1 MKQIENEED
10 EEKKIVIEENKSM
23 SLNSKQRYE
32 ILDGLRGVAAL
43 MVIIFHFFEL
53 YSFGD
58 PSKQII
64 NHGYLA
70 VDFFYVLSGFVLG
83 YAYDDRWNKMTYW
96 GFYKRRLIR
105 LHPMVIAGSLLG
117 MCYFFL
123 GECIYSPNIE
133 TVKPYFFFITII
145 MNVLMIPCPI
155 QMDIRG
161 WGETNSFNG
170 PNWTLTYEYLI
181 NILYSL
187 IFRRLHT
194 IIIGILT
201 LASSLLTINLGLNF
215 DVFKV
220 MKERESNKYTFIG
233 GWSLTSCELYVG
245 FTRLFY
251 PYFAGYLVYRLKLKI
266 RIPYSFII
274 CSLILIIAL
283 GCPRIGGDNY
293 SYINGIYES
302 FIIIIIFPLVIIIGS
317 GDNTKNEIL
326 TKICKFIGELSYPI
340 YITHYPII
348 YINSAWTSFHMKD
361 SLFNKIMLSIGSFC
375 IMVFNAY
382 SLIELY
388 DKPIRKWLADK
399 YLIKNLKKDETDNKL
414 NYNRINDSV
423 MNNEDEKKKII
434 LKSNDINEGLND

>member
-1 MKQIENEED
+1 MED
-10 EEKKIVIEENKSM
+10 EEKKKLSEEDKSM
-23 SLNSKQRYE
+23 FLRSKQRYE

-53 YSFGD
+53 YSFGN

-83 YAYDDRWNKMTYW
+83 YAYDDRWDKMSYW
-96 GFYKRRLIR
+96 DFYKRRLIR

-123 GECIYSPNIE
+123 GECINSPNIE
-133 TVKPYFFFITII
+133 SVNPLYFFLTII
-145 MNVLMIPCPI
+145 MSILMIPCPA

-170 PNWTLTYEYLI
+170 PNWTLTYEYI
-181 NILYSL
+181 VNILYSL

-201 LASSLLTINLGLNF
+201 LASALLLVNLTCNF
-215 DVFKV
+215 DIFNV
-220 MKERESNKYTFIG
+220 MNERESNKYTVIG
-233 GWSLTSCELYVG
+233 GWSLTSCELCVG

-274 CSLILIIAL
+274 CSTTLITFLSM
-283 GCPRIGGDNY
+283 PRLEKEGYPIF
-293 SYINGIYES
+293 NGIYEAIV
-302 FIIIIIFPLVIIIGS
+302 IILIFPLVIIIGA
-317 GDNTKNEIL
+317 GDTTKNEIL

-348 YINSAWTSFHMKD
+348 YMNSAWTSFHMKD
-361 SLFNKIMLSIGSFC
+361 SLFNKIMLSIGSFF

-388 DKPIRKWLADK
+388 DKPVRKWLANK
-399 YLIKNLKKDETDNKL
+399 YLVKKIKKEDNDIKL

-423 MNNEDEKKKII
+423 VDNEDEKMKIV
-434 LKSNDINEGLND
+434 LKEEITNDNSKE

>member
-1 MKQIENEED
+1 MED
-10 EEKKIVIEENKSM
+10 EEKKKLSEEDKSM
-23 SLNSKQRYE
+23 LLRSKQRYD

-53 YSFGD
+53 YSFGN

-83 YAYDDRWNKMTYW
+83 YAYDDRWDKMSYW
-96 GFYKRRLIR
+96 DFYKRRLIR

-123 GECIYSPNIE
+123 GECINSPNIE
-133 TVKPYFFFITII
+133 SVNPLYFFLTII
-145 MNVLMIPCPI
+145 MSILMIPCPA

-170 PNWTLTYEYLI
+170 PNWTLTYEYI
-181 NILYSL
+181 VNILYSL

-201 LASSLLTINLGLNF
+201 LASALLLVNLTCNF
-215 DVFKV
+215 DIFNV
-220 MKERESNKYTFIG
+220 MNERESNKYTVIG
-233 GWSLTSCELYVG
+233 GWSLTSCELCVG

-274 CSLILIIAL
+274 CSIILITFL
-283 GCPRIGGDNY
+283 SMPRLEKEGYPIF
-293 SYINGIYES
+293 NGIYEAIV
-302 FIIIIIFPLVIIIGS
+302 IILIFPLVIIIGA
-317 GDNTKNEIL
+317 GDTTKNEIL

-348 YINSAWTSFHMKD
+348 YMNSAWTSFHMKD
-361 SLFNKIMLSIGSFC
+361 SLFNKIMLSIGSFF

-388 DKPIRKWLADK
+388 DKPVRKWLANK
-399 YLIKNLKKDETDNKL
+399 YLVKKIKKEDNDIKL

-423 MNNEDEKKKII
+423 VDNEDEKKKIV
-434 LKSNDINEGLND
+434 LKEAITNDNSKE

>member
-1 MKQIENEED
+1 MED
-10 EEKKIVIEENKSM
+10 EEKKKLSEEDKSM
-23 SLNSKQRYE
+23 FLRSKQRYE

-53 YSFGD
+53 YSFGN

-83 YAYDDRWNKMTYW
+83 YAYDDRWDKMSYW
-96 GFYKRRLIR
+96 DFYKRRLIR

-123 GECIYSPNIE
+123 GECINSPNIE
-133 TVKPYFFFITII
+133 SVNPLYFFLTII
-145 MNVLMIPCPI
+145 MSILMIPCPA

-170 PNWTLTYEYLI
+170 PNWTLTYEYI
-181 NILYSL
+181 VNILYSL

-201 LASSLLTINLGLNF
+201 LASALLLVNLTCNF
-215 DVFKV
+215 DIFNV
-220 MKERESNKYTFIG
+220 MNERESNKYTVIG
-233 GWSLTSCELYVG
+233 GWSLTSCELCVG

-274 CSLILIIAL
+274 CSIILITFL
-283 GCPRIGGDNY
+283 SMPRLEKEGYPIF
-293 SYINGIYES
+293 NGIYEAIV
-302 FIIIIIFPLVIIIGS
+302 IILIFPLVIIIGA
-317 GDNTKNEIL
+317 GDTTKNEIL

-348 YINSAWTSFHMKD
+348 YMNSAWTSFHMKD
-361 SLFNKIMLSIGSFC
+361 SLFNKIILSIGSFC

-388 DKPIRKWLADK
+388 DKPVRKWLANK
-399 YLIKNLKKDETDNKL
+399 YLIKKIKKEDNDIKL

-423 MNNEDEKKKII
+423 VDNEDEKKKIV
-434 LKSNDINEGLND
+434 LKEEITNDNSKE

>member
-1 MKQIENEED
+1 MED
-10 EEKKIVIEENKSM
+10 EEKKKLSEEDKSM
-23 SLNSKQRYE
+23 LLRSKQRYD

-53 YSFGD
+53 YSFGN

-83 YAYDDRWNKMTYW
+83 YAYDDRWDKMSYW
-96 GFYKRRLIR
+96 DFYKRRLIR

-123 GECIYSPNIE
+123 GECINSPNIE
-133 TVKPYFFFITII
+133 SVNPLYFFLTII
-145 MNVLMIPCPI
+145 MSILMIPCPA

-170 PNWTLTYEYLI
+170 PNWTLTYEYI
-181 NILYSL
+181 VNILYSL

-201 LASSLLTINLGLNF
+201 LASALLLVNLTCNF
-215 DVFKV
+215 DIFNV
-220 MKERESNKYTFIG
+220 MNERESNKYTVIG
-233 GWSLTSCELYVG
+233 GWSLTSCELCVG

-274 CSLILIIAL
+274 CSIILITFL
-283 GCPRIGGDNY
+283 SMPRLEKEGYPIF
-293 SYINGIYES
+293 NGIYEAIV
-302 FIIIIIFPLVIIIGS
+302 IILIFPLVIIIGA
-317 GDNTKNEIL
+317 GDTTKNEIL

-348 YINSAWTSFHMKD
+348 YMNSAWTSFHMKD
-361 SLFNKIMLSIGSFC
+361 SLFNKIMISIGSFC

-388 DKPIRKWLADK
+388 DKPVRKWLANK
-399 YLIKNLKKDETDNKL
+399 YLVKKIKKEDNDIKL

-423 MNNEDEKKKII
+423 VDNEDEKKKIV
-434 LKSNDINEGLND
+434 LKEEITNDNSKE

>member
-1 MKQIENEED
+1 MED
-10 EEKKIVIEENKSM
+10 EEKKKLSEEDKSM
-23 SLNSKQRYE
+23 FLRSKQRYE

-53 YSFGD
+53 YSFGN
-58 PSKQII
+58 PSKQIV

-83 YAYDDRWNKMTYW
+83 YAYDDRWDKMSYW
-96 GFYKRRLIR
+96 DFYKRRLIR

-123 GECIYSPNIE
+123 GECINSPNIE
-133 TVKPYFFFITII
+133 SVNPLYFFLTII
-145 MNVLMIPCPI
+145 MSILMIPCPA

-170 PNWTLTYEYLI
+170 PNWTLTYEYI
-181 NILYSL
+181 VNILYSL

-201 LASSLLTINLGLNF
+201 LASALLLVNLTCNF
-215 DVFKV
+215 DIFNV
-220 MKERESNKYTFIG
+220 MNERESNKYTVIG
-233 GWSLTSCELYVG
+233 GWSLTSCELCVG

-274 CSLILIIAL
+274 CSIILITFL
-283 GCPRIGGDNY
+283 SMPRLEKEGYPIF
-293 SYINGIYES
+293 NGIYEAIV
-302 FIIIIIFPLVIIIGS
+302 IILIFPLVIIIGA
-317 GDNTKNEIL
+317 GDTTKNEIL

-348 YINSAWTSFHMKD
+348 YMNSAWTSFHMKD
-361 SLFNKIMLSIGSFC
+361 SLFNKIMLSIGSFF

-388 DKPIRKWLADK
+388 DKPVRKWLANK
-399 YLIKNLKKDETDNKL
+399 YFVKKIKKEDNDIKL

-423 MNNEDEKKKII
+423 VDNEDEKKKIV
-434 LKSNDINEGLND
+434 LKEEITNDNSKE

>member
-1 MKQIENEED
+1 MED
-10 EEKKIVIEENKSM
+10 EEKKKLSEEDKSM
-23 SLNSKQRYE
+23 FLRSKQRYE

-53 YSFGD
+53 YSFGN

-83 YAYDDRWNKMTYW
+83 YAYDDRWDKMSYW
-96 GFYKRRLIR
+96 DFYKRRLIR

-123 GECIYSPNIE
+123 GECINSPNIE
-133 TVKPYFFFITII
+133 SVNPLYFFLTII
-145 MNVLMIPCPI
+145 MSILMIPCPA

-170 PNWTLTYEYLI
+170 PNWTLTYEYI
-181 NILYSL
+181 VNILYSL

-201 LASSLLTINLGLNF
+201 LASALLLINLTCNF
-215 DVFKV
+215 DIFNV
-220 MKERESNKYTFIG
+220 MNERESNKYTVIG
-233 GWSLTSCELYVG
+233 GWSLTSCELCVG

-274 CSLILIIAL
+274 CSIILITFL
-283 GCPRIGGDNY
+283 SMPRLEKEGYPIF
-293 SYINGIYES
+293 NGIYEAIV
-302 FIIIIIFPLVIIIGS
+302 IILIFPLVIIIGA
-317 GDNTKNEIL
+317 GDTTKNEIL

-348 YINSAWTSFHMKD
+348 YMNSAWTSFHMKD
-361 SLFNKIMLSIGSFC
+361 SLFNKIMISIGSFC

-388 DKPIRKWLADK
+388 DKPVRKWLANK
-399 YLIKNLKKDETDNKL
+399 YLVKKIKKEDNDIKL

-423 MNNEDEKKKII
+423 VDNEDEKKKIV
-434 LKSNDINEGLND
+434 LKEEITNDYSKE

>member
-1 MKQIENEED
+1 MED
-10 EEKKIVIEENKSM
+10 EEKKKLSEEDKSM
-23 SLNSKQRYE
+23 FLRSKQRYE

-53 YSFGD
+53 YSFGN

-83 YAYDDRWNKMTYW
+83 YAYDDRWDKMSYW
-96 GFYKRRLIR
+96 DFYKRRLIR

-123 GECIYSPNIE
+123 GECINSPNIE
-133 TVKPYFFFITII
+133 SVNPLYFFLTII
-145 MNVLMIPCPI
+145 MSILMIPCPA

-170 PNWTLTYEYLI
+170 PNWTLTYEYI
-181 NILYSL
+181 VNILYSL

-201 LASSLLTINLGLNF
+201 LASALLLVNLTCNF
-215 DVFKV
+215 DIFNV
-220 MKERESNKYTFIG
+220 MNERESNKYTVIG
-233 GWSLTSCELYVG
+233 GWSLTSCELCVG

-274 CSLILIIAL
+274 CSIILITFL
-283 GCPRIGGDNY
+283 SMPRLEKEGYPIF
-293 SYINGIYES
+293 NGIYEAIV
-302 FIIIIIFPLVIIIGS
+302 IILIFPLVIIIGA
-317 GDNTKNEIL
+317 GDTTKNEIL

-348 YINSAWTSFHMKD
+348 YMNSAWTSFHMKD
-361 SLFNKIMLSIGSFC
+361 SLFNKIMLSIGSFF

-388 DKPIRKWLADK
+388 DKPVRKWLANK
-399 YLIKNLKKDETDNKL
+399 YLVKKIKKEDNDIKL

-423 MNNEDEKKKII
+423 VDNEDEKMKIV
-434 LKSNDINEGLND
+434 LKEEITNDNSKE

>member
-1 MKQIENEED
+1 MED
-10 EEKKIVIEENKSM
+10 EEKKKLSEEDKSM
-23 SLNSKQRYE
+23 FLRSKQRYE

-53 YSFGD
+53 YSFGN

-83 YAYDDRWNKMTYW
+83 YAYDDRWDKMSYW
-96 GFYKRRLIR
+96 DFYKRRLIR

-123 GECIYSPNIE
+123 GECINSPNIE
-133 TVKPYFFFITII
+133 SVNPLYFFLTII
-145 MNVLMIPCPI
+145 MSILMIPCPA

-170 PNWTLTYEYLI
+170 PNWTLTYEYI
-181 NILYSL
+181 VNILYSL

-201 LASSLLTINLGLNF
+201 LASALLLVNLTCNF
-215 DVFKV
+215 DIFNV
-220 MKERESNKYTFIG
+220 MNERESNKYTVIG
-233 GWSLTSCELYVG
+233 GWSLTSCELCVG
-245 FTRLFY
+245 FARLFY

-274 CSLILIIAL
+274 CSIILITFL
-283 GCPRIGGDNY
+283 SMPRLEKEGYPIF
-293 SYINGIYES
+293 NGIYEAIV
-302 FIIIIIFPLVIIIGS
+302 IILIFPLVIIIGA
-317 GDNTKNEIL
+317 GDTTKNEIL

-348 YINSAWTSFHMKD
+348 YMNSAWTSFHMKD
-361 SLFNKIMLSIGSFC
+361 SLFNKIMISIGSFC
-375 IMVFNAY
+375 IMVFNAF

-388 DKPIRKWLADK
+388 DKPVRKWLANK
-399 YLIKNLKKDETDNKL
+399 YLIKKIKKEDNDIKL

-423 MNNEDEKKKII
+423 VDNEDEKKKIV
-434 LKSNDINEGLND
+434 LKEEITNDNSKE

>member
-1 MKQIENEED
+1 MKGI
-10 EEKKIVIEENKSM
+10 
-23 SLNSKQRYE
+23 
-32 ILDGLRGVAAL
+32 
-43 MVIIFHFFEL
+43 
-53 YSFGD
+53 
-58 PSKQII
+58 
-64 NHGYLA
+64 
-70 VDFFYVLSGFVLG
+70 DFFYVLSGFVLG
-83 YAYDDRWNKMTYW
+83 YAYDDRWDKMSYW
-96 GFYKRRLIR
+96 DFYKRRLIR

-123 GECIYSPNIE
+123 GECINSPNIE
-133 TVKPYFFFITII
+133 SVNPLYFFLTII
-145 MNVLMIPCPI
+145 MSILMIPCPA

-170 PNWTLTYEYLI
+170 PNWTLTYEYI
-181 NILYSL
+181 VNILYSL

-201 LASSLLTINLGLNF
+201 LASALLLVNLTCNF
-215 DVFKV
+215 DIFNV
-220 MKERESNKYTFIG
+220 MNERESNKYTVIG
-233 GWSLTSCELYVG
+233 GWSLTSCELCVG

-274 CSLILIIAL
+274 CSIILITFL
-283 GCPRIGGDNY
+283 SMPRLEKEGYPIF
-293 SYINGIYES
+293 NGIYEAIV
-302 FIIIIIFPLVIIIGS
+302 IILIFPLVIIIGA
-317 GDNTKNEIL
+317 GDTTKNEIL

-348 YINSAWTSFHMKD
+348 YMNSAWTSFHMKD
-361 SLFNKIMLSIGSFC
+361 SLFNKIMLSIGSFF

-388 DKPIRKWLADK
+388 DKPVRKWLANK
-399 YLIKNLKKDETDNKL
+399 YLVKKIKKEDNDIKL

-423 MNNEDEKKKII
+423 VDNEDEKKKIV
-434 LKSNDINEGLND
+434 LKEEITNDNSKE

>member
-1 MKQIENEED
+1 MED
-10 EEKKIVIEENKSM
+10 EEKKKLSEEDKSM
-23 SLNSKQRYE
+23 LLRSKQRYD

-53 YSFGD
+53 YSFGN

-83 YAYDDRWNKMTYW
+83 YAYDDRWDKMSYW
-96 GFYKRRLIR
+96 DFYKRRLIR

-117 MCYFFL
+117 VCYFFL
-123 GECIYSPNIE
+123 GECINSPNIE
-133 TVKPYFFFITII
+133 SVNPLYFFLTII
-145 MNVLMIPCPI
+145 MSILMIPCPA

-170 PNWTLTYEYLI
+170 PNWTLTYEYI
-181 NILYSL
+181 VNILYSL
-187 IFRRLHT
+187 IFTSLHT
-194 IIIGILT
+194 IIIAILT
-201 LASSLLTINLGLNF
+201 LASALLLVNLTCNF
-215 DVFKV
+215 DIFNV
-220 MKERESNKYTFIG
+220 MNERESNKYTVIG
-233 GWSLTSCELYVG
+233 GWSLTSCELCVG

-274 CSLILIIAL
+274 CSIILITFL
-283 GCPRIGGDNY
+283 SMPRLEKEGYPIF
-293 SYINGIYES
+293 NGIYEAIV
-302 FIIIIIFPLVIIIGS
+302 IILIFPLVIIIGA
-317 GDNTKNEIL
+317 GDTTKNEIL

-348 YINSAWTSFHMKD
+348 YMNSAWTSFHMKD
-361 SLFNKIMLSIGSFC
+361 SLFNKIMLSIGSFF

-388 DKPIRKWLADK
+388 DKPVRKWLANK
-399 YLIKNLKKDETDNKL
+399 YLVKKIKKEDNDIKL

-423 MNNEDEKKKII
+423 VDNEDEKKKIV
-434 LKSNDINEGLND
+434 LKEEITNDNSKE

>member
-1 MKQIENEED
+1 M
-10 EEKKIVIEENKSM
+10 
-23 SLNSKQRYE
+23 LLRSKQRYD

-53 YSFGD
+53 YSFGN

-83 YAYDDRWNKMTYW
+83 YAYDDRWDKMSYW
-96 GFYKRRLIR
+96 DFYKRRLIR

-123 GECIYSPNIE
+123 GECINSPNIE
-133 TVKPYFFFITII
+133 SVNPLYFFLTII
-145 MNVLMIPCPI
+145 MSILMIPCPA

-170 PNWTLTYEYLI
+170 PNWTLTYEYI
-181 NILYSL
+181 VNILYSL

-201 LASSLLTINLGLNF
+201 LASALLLVNLTCNF
-215 DVFKV
+215 DIFNV
-220 MKERESNKYTFIG
+220 MNERESNKYTVIG
-233 GWSLTSCELYVG
+233 GWSLTSCELCVG

-274 CSLILIIAL
+274 CSIILITFL
-283 GCPRIGGDNY
+283 SMPRLEKEGYPIF
-293 SYINGIYES
+293 NGIYEAIV
-302 FIIIIIFPLVIIIGS
+302 IILIFPLVIIIGA
-317 GDNTKNEIL
+317 GDTTKNEIL

-348 YINSAWTSFHMKD
+348 YMNSAWTSFHMKD
-361 SLFNKIMLSIGSFC
+361 SLFNKIMLSIGSFF

-388 DKPIRKWLADK
+388 DKPVRKWLANK
-399 YLIKNLKKDETDNKL
+399 YLVKKIKKEDNDIKL

-423 MNNEDEKKKII
+423 VDNEDEKKKIV
-434 LKSNDINEGLND
+434 LKEEITNDNSKE

>member
-1 MKQIENEED
+1 MED
-10 EEKKIVIEENKSM
+10 EEKKKLSEEDKSM
-23 SLNSKQRYE
+23 FLRSKQRYE

-53 YSFGD
+53 YSFGN

-83 YAYDDRWNKMTYW
+83 YAYDDRWDKMSYW
-96 GFYKRRLIR
+96 DFYKRRLIR

-123 GECIYSPNIE
+123 GECINSPNIE
-133 TVKPYFFFITII
+133 SVNPLYFFLTII
-145 MNVLMIPCPI
+145 MSILMIPCPA

-170 PNWTLTYEYLI
+170 PNWTLTYEYI
-181 NILYSL
+181 VNILYSL

-201 LASSLLTINLGLNF
+201 LASALLLVNLTCNF
-215 DVFKV
+215 DIFNV
-220 MKERESNKYTFIG
+220 MNERESNKYTVIG
-233 GWSLTSCELYVG
+233 GWSLTSCELCVG

-274 CSLILIIAL
+274 CSIILITFL
-283 GCPRIGGDNY
+283 SMPRLEKEGYPIF
-293 SYINGIYES
+293 NGIYEAIV
-302 FIIIIIFPLVIIIGS
+302 IILIFPLVIIIGA
-317 GDNTKNEIL
+317 GDTTKNEIL

-348 YINSAWTSFHMKD
+348 YMNSAWTSFHMKD
-361 SLFNKIMLSIGSFC
+361 SLFNKIMLSIGSFF

-388 DKPIRKWLADK
+388 DKPVRKWLANK
-399 YLIKNLKKDETDNKL
+399 YLVKKIKKEDNDIKL

-423 MNNEDEKKKII
+423 VDNVDEKKKIV
-434 LKSNDINEGLND
+434 LKEEITNDNSKE

>member
-1 MKQIENEED
+1 MED
-10 EEKKIVIEENKSM
+10 EEKKKLSEEDKSM
-23 SLNSKQRYE
+23 FLRSKQRYE

-53 YSFGD
+53 YSFGN

-83 YAYDDRWNKMTYW
+83 YAYDDRWDKMSYW
-96 GFYKRRLIR
+96 DFYKRRLIR

-117 MCYFFL
+117 VCYFFL
-123 GECIYSPNIE
+123 GECINSPNIE
-133 TVKPYFFFITII
+133 SVNPLYFFLTII
-145 MNVLMIPCPI
+145 MSILMIPCPA

-170 PNWTLTYEYLI
+170 PNWTLTYEYI
-181 NILYSL
+181 VNILYSL

-201 LASSLLTINLGLNF
+201 LASALLLVNLTCNF
-215 DVFKV
+215 DIFNV
-220 MKERESNKYTFIG
+220 MNERESNKYTVIG
-233 GWSLTSCELYVG
+233 GWSLTSCELCVG

-274 CSLILIIAL
+274 CSIILITFL
-283 GCPRIGGDNY
+283 SMPRLEKEGYPIF
-293 SYINGIYES
+293 NGIYEAIV
-302 FIIIIIFPLVIIIGS
+302 IILIFPLVIIIGA
-317 GDNTKNEIL
+317 GDTTKNEIL

-348 YINSAWTSFHMKD
+348 YMNSAWTSFHMKD
-361 SLFNKIMLSIGSFC
+361 SLFNKIMLSIGSFF

-388 DKPIRKWLADK
+388 DKPVRKWLANK
-399 YLIKNLKKDETDNKL
+399 YLVKKIKKEDNDIKL

-423 MNNEDEKKKII
+423 VDNEDEKKNIV
-434 LKSNDINEGLND
+434 LKEEITNDNSKE

>member
-1 MKQIENEED
+1 MED
-10 EEKKIVIEENKSM
+10 EEKKKLSEEDKSM
-23 SLNSKQRYE
+23 FLRSKQRYE

-53 YSFGD
+53 YSFGN

-83 YAYDDRWNKMTYW
+83 YAYDDRWDKMSYW
-96 GFYKRRLIR
+96 DFYKRRLIR

-123 GECIYSPNIE
+123 GECINSPNIE
-133 TVKPYFFFITII
+133 SVNPLYFFLTII
-145 MNVLMIPCPI
+145 MSILMIPCPA

-170 PNWTLTYEYLI
+170 PNWTLTYEYI
-181 NILYSL
+181 VNILYSL

-201 LASSLLTINLGLNF
+201 LASALLLVNLTCNF
-215 DVFKV
+215 DIFNV
-220 MKERESNKYTFIG
+220 MNERESNKYTVIG
-233 GWSLTSCELYVG
+233 GWSLTSCELCVG

-274 CSLILIIAL
+274 CSIILITFL
-283 GCPRIGGDNY
+283 SMPRLEKEGYPIF
-293 SYINGIYES
+293 NGIYEAIV
-302 FIIIIIFPLVIIIGS
+302 IILIFPLVIIVGA
-317 GDNTKNEIL
+317 GDTTKNEIL

-348 YINSAWTSFHMKD
+348 YMNSAWTSFHMKD
-361 SLFNKIMLSIGSFC
+361 SLFNKIMLSIGSFF

-388 DKPIRKWLADK
+388 DKPVRKWLANK
-399 YLIKNLKKDETDNKL
+399 YLVKKIKKEDNDIKL

-423 MNNEDEKKKII
+423 VDNEDEKKKIV
-434 LKSNDINEGLND
+434 LKEEITNDNSKE

>member
-1 MKQIENEED
+1 MED
-10 EEKKIVIEENKSM
+10 EEKKKLSEEDKSM
-23 SLNSKQRYE
+23 LLRSKQRYD

-53 YSFGD
+53 YSFGN

-83 YAYDDRWNKMTYW
+83 YAYDDRWDKMSYW
-96 GFYKRRLIR
+96 DFYKRRLIR

-123 GECIYSPNIE
+123 GECINSPNIE
-133 TVKPYFFFITII
+133 SVNPLYFFLTII
-145 MNVLMIPCPI
+145 MSILMIPCPA

-170 PNWTLTYEYLI
+170 PNWTLTYEYI
-181 NILYSL
+181 VNILYSL

-201 LASSLLTINLGLNF
+201 LASALLLVNLTCNF
-215 DVFKV
+215 DIFNV
-220 MKERESNKYTFIG
+220 MNERESNKYTVIG
-233 GWSLTSCELYVG
+233 GWSLTSCELCVG

-274 CSLILIIAL
+274 CSIILITFL
-283 GCPRIGGDNY
+283 SMPRLEKEGYPIF
-293 SYINGIYES
+293 NGIYEAIV
-302 FIIIIIFPLVIIIGS
+302 IILIFPLVIIIGA
-317 GDNTKNEIL
+317 GDTTKNEIL

-348 YINSAWTSFHMKD
+348 YMNSAWTSFHMKD
-361 SLFNKIMLSIGSFC
+361 SLFNKIMLSIGSFF

-388 DKPIRKWLADK
+388 DKPVRKWLANK
-399 YLIKNLKKDETDNKL
+399 YLVKKIKKEDNDIKL

-423 MNNEDEKKKII
+423 VDNEDEKKKIV
-434 LKSNDINEGLND
+434 LKEEITNDNSKE

>member
-1 MKQIENEED
+1 MED
-10 EEKKIVIEENKSM
+10 EEKKKLSEEDKSM
-23 SLNSKQRYE
+23 FLRSKQRYE

-53 YSFGD
+53 YSFGN

-83 YAYDDRWNKMTYW
+83 YAYDDRWDKMSYW
-96 GFYKRRLIR
+96 DFYKRRLIR

-117 MCYFFL
+117 VCYFFL
-123 GECIYSPNIE
+123 GECINSPNIE
-133 TVKPYFFFITII
+133 SVNPLYFFLTII
-145 MNVLMIPCPI
+145 MSILMIPCPA

-170 PNWTLTYEYLI
+170 PNWTLTYEYI
-181 NILYSL
+181 VNILYSL

-201 LASSLLTINLGLNF
+201 LASALLLVNLTCNF
-215 DVFKV
+215 DIFNV
-220 MKERESNKYTFIG
+220 MNERESNKYTVIG
-233 GWSLTSCELYVG
+233 GWSLTSCELCVG

-274 CSLILIIAL
+274 CSIILITFL
-283 GCPRIGGDNY
+283 SMPRLEKEGYPIF
-293 SYINGIYES
+293 NGIYEAIV
-302 FIIIIIFPLVIIIGS
+302 IILIFPLVIIIGA
-317 GDNTKNEIL
+317 GDTTKNEIL

-348 YINSAWTSFHMKD
+348 YMNSAWTSFHMKD
-361 SLFNKIMLSIGSFC
+361 SLFNKIMLSIGSFF

-388 DKPIRKWLADK
+388 DKPVRKWLANK
-399 YLIKNLKKDETDNKL
+399 YLVKKIKKEDNDIKL

-423 MNNEDEKKKII
+423 VDNEDEKKKIV
-434 LKSNDINEGLND
+434 LKEEITNDNSKE

>member
-1 MKQIENEED
+1 MED
-10 EEKKIVIEENKSM
+10 EEKKKLSEEDKSM
-23 SLNSKQRYE
+23 FLRSKQRYE

-53 YSFGD
+53 YSFGN

-83 YAYDDRWNKMTYW
+83 YAYDDRWDKMSYW
-96 GFYKRRLIR
+96 DFYKRRLIR

-123 GECIYSPNIE
+123 GECINSPNIE
-133 TVKPYFFFITII
+133 SVNPLYFFLTII
-145 MNVLMIPCPI
+145 MSILMIPCPA

-170 PNWTLTYEYLI
+170 PNWTLTYEYI
-181 NILYSL
+181 VNILYSL

-201 LASSLLTINLGLNF
+201 LASALLLVNLTCNF
-215 DVFKV
+215 DIFNV
-220 MKERESNKYTFIG
+220 MNERESNKYTVIG
-233 GWSLTSCELYVG
+233 GWSLTSCELCVG

-274 CSLILIIAL
+274 CSIILITFL
-283 GCPRIGGDNY
+283 SMPRLEKEGYPIF
-293 SYINGIYES
+293 NGIYEAIV
-302 FIIIIIFPLVIIIGS
+302 IILIFPLVIIIGA
-317 GDNTKNEIL
+317 GDTTKNEIL

-348 YINSAWTSFHMKD
+348 YMNSAWTSFHMKD
-361 SLFNKIMLSIGSFC
+361 SLFNKIMISIGSFC

-388 DKPIRKWLADK
+388 DKPVRKWLANK
-399 YLIKNLKKDETDNKL
+399 YLIKKIKKEDNDIKL

-423 MNNEDEKKKII
+423 VDNEDEKKKIV
-434 LKSNDINEGLND
+434 LKEEITNDNSKE

>member
-1 MKQIENEED
+1 MED
-10 EEKKIVIEENKSM
+10 EEKKKLSEEDKSM
-23 SLNSKQRYE
+23 LLRSKQRYD

-53 YSFGD
+53 YSFGN

-83 YAYDDRWNKMTYW
+83 YAYDDRWDKMSYW
-96 GFYKRRLIR
+96 DFYKRRLIR

-117 MCYFFL
+117 VCYFFL
-123 GECIYSPNIE
+123 GECINSPNIE
-133 TVKPYFFFITII
+133 SVNPLYFFLTII
-145 MNVLMIPCPI
+145 MSILMIPCPA

-170 PNWTLTYEYLI
+170 PNWTLTYEYI
-181 NILYSL
+181 VNILYSL

-201 LASSLLTINLGLNF
+201 LASALLLVNLTCNF
-215 DVFKV
+215 DIFNV
-220 MKERESNKYTFIG
+220 MNERESNKYTVIG
-233 GWSLTSCELYVG
+233 GWSLTSCELCVG

-274 CSLILIIAL
+274 CSIILITFL
-283 GCPRIGGDNY
+283 SMPRLEKEGYPIF
-293 SYINGIYES
+293 NGIYEAIV
-302 FIIIIIFPLVIIIGS
+302 IILIFPLVIIIGA
-317 GDNTKNEIL
+317 GDTTKNEIL

-348 YINSAWTSFHMKD
+348 YMNSAWTSFHMKD
-361 SLFNKIMLSIGSFC
+361 SLFNKIMISIGSFC

-388 DKPIRKWLADK
+388 DKPVRKWLANK
-399 YLIKNLKKDETDNKL
+399 YLIKKIKKEDNEIKL

-423 MNNEDEKKKII
+423 VDNEDEKKKIV
-434 LKSNDINEGLND
+434 LKEEITNDNSKE

>member
-1 MKQIENEED
+1 MF
-10 EEKKIVIEENKSM
+10 
-23 SLNSKQRYE
+23 LRSKQRYE

-53 YSFGD
+53 YSFGN

-83 YAYDDRWNKMTYW
+83 YAYDDRWDKMSYW
-96 GFYKRRLIR
+96 DFYKRRLIR

-123 GECIYSPNIE
+123 GECINSPNIE
-133 TVKPYFFFITII
+133 SVNPLYFFLTII
-145 MNVLMIPCPI
+145 MSILMIPCPA

-170 PNWTLTYEYLI
+170 PNWTLTYEYI
-181 NILYSL
+181 VNILYSL

-201 LASSLLTINLGLNF
+201 LASALLLVNLTCNF
-215 DVFKV
+215 DIFNV
-220 MKERESNKYTFIG
+220 MNERESNKYTVIG
-233 GWSLTSCELYVG
+233 GWSLTSCELCVG

-274 CSLILIIAL
+274 CSIILITFL
-283 GCPRIGGDNY
+283 SMPRLEKEGYPIF
-293 SYINGIYES
+293 NGIYEAIV
-302 FIIIIIFPLVIIIGS
+302 IILIFPLVIIIGA
-317 GDNTKNEIL
+317 GDTTKNEIL

-348 YINSAWTSFHMKD
+348 YMNSAWTSFHMKD
-361 SLFNKIMLSIGSFC
+361 SLFNKIMLSIGSFF

-382 SLIELY
+382 SFIELY
-388 DKPIRKWLADK
+388 DKPVRKWLANK
-399 YLIKNLKKDETDNKL
+399 YLVKKIKKKDNDIKL

-423 MNNEDEKKKII
+423 VDNEDEKKKIV
-434 LKSNDINEGLND
+434 LKEEITNDNSKE

>member
-1 MKQIENEED
+1 MED
-10 EEKKIVIEENKSM
+10 EEKKKLSEEDKSM
-23 SLNSKQRYE
+23 FLRSKQRYE

-53 YSFGD
+53 YSFGN

-83 YAYDDRWNKMTYW
+83 YAYDDRWDKMSYW
-96 GFYKRRLIR
+96 DFYKRRLIR

-123 GECIYSPNIE
+123 GECINSPNIE
-133 TVKPYFFFITII
+133 SVNPLYFFLTII
-145 MNVLMIPCPI
+145 MSILMIPCPA

-170 PNWTLTYEYLI
+170 PNWTLTYEYI
-181 NILYSL
+181 VNILYSL

-201 LASSLLTINLGLNF
+201 LASALLLVNLTCNF
-215 DVFKV
+215 DIFNV
-220 MKERESNKYTFIG
+220 MNERESNKYTVIG
-233 GWSLTSCELYVG
+233 GWSLTSCELCVG

-274 CSLILIIAL
+274 CSIILITFL
-283 GCPRIGGDNY
+283 SMPRLEKEGYPIF
-293 SYINGIYES
+293 NGIYEAIV
-302 FIIIIIFPLVIIIGS
+302 IILIFPLVIIVGA
-317 GDNTKNEIL
+317 GDTTKNEIL

-348 YINSAWTSFHMKD
+348 YMNSAWTSFHMKD
-361 SLFNKIMLSIGSFC
+361 SLFNKIMLSIGSFF

-388 DKPIRKWLADK
+388 DKPVRKWLANK
-399 YLIKNLKKDETDNKL
+399 YLIKKIKKEDNDIKL

-423 MNNEDEKKKII
+423 VDNEDEKKKIV
-434 LKSNDINEGLND
+434 LKEEITNDNSKE

>member
-1 MKQIENEED
+1 MED
-10 EEKKIVIEENKSM
+10 EEKKKLSEEDKSM
-23 SLNSKQRYE
+23 FLRSKQRYE

-53 YSFGD
+53 YSFGN

-83 YAYDDRWNKMTYW
+83 YAYDDRWDKMSYW
-96 GFYKRRLIR
+96 DFYKRRLIR

-123 GECIYSPNIE
+123 GECINSPNIE
-133 TVKPYFFFITII
+133 SVNPLYFFVTII
-145 MNVLMIPCPI
+145 MSILMIPCPA

-170 PNWTLTYEYLI
+170 PNWTLTYEYI
-181 NILYSL
+181 VNILYSL

-201 LASSLLTINLGLNF
+201 LASALLLVNLTCNF
-215 DVFKV
+215 DIFNV
-220 MKERESNKYTFIG
+220 MNERESNKYTVIG
-233 GWSLTSCELYVG
+233 GWSLTSCELCVG

-274 CSLILIIAL
+274 CSIILITFL
-283 GCPRIGGDNY
+283 SMPRLEKEGYPIF
-293 SYINGIYES
+293 NGIYEAIV
-302 FIIIIIFPLVIIIGS
+302 IILIFPLVIIIGA
-317 GDNTKNEIL
+317 GDTTKNEIL

-348 YINSAWTSFHMKD
+348 YMNSAWTSFHMKD
-361 SLFNKIMLSIGSFC
+361 SLFNKIMLSIGSFF

-388 DKPIRKWLADK
+388 DKPVRKWLANK
-399 YLIKNLKKDETDNKL
+399 YLVKKIKKEDNDIKL

-423 MNNEDEKKKII
+423 VDNEDEKMKIV
-434 LKSNDINEGLND
+434 LKEEITNDNSKE

>member
-1 MKQIENEED
+1 MED
-10 EEKKIVIEENKSM
+10 EEKKKLSEEDKSM
-23 SLNSKQRYE
+23 FLRSKQRYE

-53 YSFGD
+53 YSFGN

-83 YAYDDRWNKMTYW
+83 YAYDDRWDKMSYW
-96 GFYKRRLIR
+96 DFYKRRLIR

-123 GECIYSPNIE
+123 GECINSPNIE
-133 TVKPYFFFITII
+133 SVNPLYFFLTII
-145 MNVLMIPCPI
+145 MSILMIPCPA

-170 PNWTLTYEYLI
+170 PNWTLTYEYI
-181 NILYSL
+181 VNILYSL

-201 LASSLLTINLGLNF
+201 LASALLLVNLTCNF
-215 DVFKV
+215 DIFNV
-220 MKERESNKYTFIG
+220 MNERESNKYTVIG
-233 GWSLTSCELYVG
+233 GWSLTSCELCVG
-245 FTRLFY
+245 FARLFY

-274 CSLILIIAL
+274 CSIILITFL
-283 GCPRIGGDNY
+283 SMPRLEKEGYPIF
-293 SYINGIYES
+293 NGIYEAIV
-302 FIIIIIFPLVIIIGS
+302 IILIFPLVIIIGA
-317 GDNTKNEIL
+317 GDTTKNEIL

-348 YINSAWTSFHMKD
+348 YMNSAWTSFHMKD
-361 SLFNKIMLSIGSFC
+361 SLFNKIMLSIGSFF

-388 DKPIRKWLADK
+388 DKPVRKWLANK
-399 YLIKNLKKDETDNKL
+399 YLVKKIKKEDNDIKL

-423 MNNEDEKKKII
+423 VDNEDEKKKIV
-434 LKSNDINEGLND
+434 LKEEITNDNSKE

>member
-1 MKQIENEED
+1 MEDEAKKKLSEED
-10 EEKKIVIEENKSM
+10 KSM
-23 SLNSKQRYE
+23 FLRSKQRYE

-53 YSFGD
+53 YSFGN

-83 YAYDDRWNKMTYW
+83 YAYDDRWDKMSYW
-96 GFYKRRLIR
+96 DFYKRRLIR

-123 GECIYSPNIE
+123 GECINSPNIE
-133 TVKPYFFFITII
+133 SVNPLYFFLTII
-145 MNVLMIPCPI
+145 MSILMIPCPA

-170 PNWTLTYEYLI
+170 PNWTLTYEYI
-181 NILYSL
+181 VNILYSL

-201 LASSLLTINLGLNF
+201 LASALLLVNLTCNF
-215 DVFKV
+215 DIFNV
-220 MKERESNKYTFIG
+220 MNERESNKYTVIG
-233 GWSLTSCELYVG
+233 GWSLTSCELCVG

-274 CSLILIIAL
+274 CSIILITFL
-283 GCPRIGGDNY
+283 SMPRLEKEGYPIF
-293 SYINGIYES
+293 NGIYEAIV
-302 FIIIIIFPLVIIIGS
+302 IILIFPLVIIIGA
-317 GDNTKNEIL
+317 GDTTKNEIL

-348 YINSAWTSFHMKD
+348 YMNSAWTSFHMKD
-361 SLFNKIMLSIGSFC
+361 SLFNKIMLSIGSFF

-388 DKPIRKWLADK
+388 DKPVRKWLANK
-399 YLIKNLKKDETDNKL
+399 YLVKKIKKEDNDIKL

-423 MNNEDEKKKII
+423 VDNEDEKKNIV
-434 LKSNDINEGLND
+434 LKEEITNDNSKE

>member
-1 MKQIENEED
+1 MED
-10 EEKKIVIEENKSM
+10 EEKKKLSEEDKSM
-23 SLNSKQRYE
+23 FLRSKQRYE

-53 YSFGD
+53 YSFGN

-83 YAYDDRWNKMTYW
+83 YAYDDRWDKMSYW
-96 GFYKRRLIR
+96 DFYKRRLIR

-123 GECIYSPNIE
+123 GECINSPNIE
-133 TVKPYFFFITII
+133 SVNPLYFFLTII
-145 MNVLMIPCPI
+145 MSILMIPCPA

-170 PNWTLTYEYLI
+170 PNWTLTYEYI
-181 NILYSL
+181 VNILYSL

-201 LASSLLTINLGLNF
+201 LASTLLLVNLTCNF
-215 DVFKV
+215 DIFNV
-220 MKERESNKYTFIG
+220 MNERESNKYTVIG
-233 GWSLTSCELYVG
+233 GWSLTSCELCVG

-274 CSLILIIAL
+274 CSIILITFL
-283 GCPRIGGDNY
+283 SMPRLEKEGYPIF
-293 SYINGIYES
+293 NGIYEAIV
-302 FIIIIIFPLVIIIGS
+302 IILIFPLVIIIGA
-317 GDNTKNEIL
+317 GDTTKNEIL

-348 YINSAWTSFHMKD
+348 YMNSAWTSFHMKD
-361 SLFNKIMLSIGSFC
+361 SLFNKIMLSIGSFF

-388 DKPIRKWLADK
+388 DKPVRKWLANK
-399 YLIKNLKKDETDNKL
+399 YLVKKIKKEDNDIKL

-423 MNNEDEKKKII
+423 VDNEDEKKKIV
-434 LKSNDINEGLND
+434 LKEEITNDNSKE